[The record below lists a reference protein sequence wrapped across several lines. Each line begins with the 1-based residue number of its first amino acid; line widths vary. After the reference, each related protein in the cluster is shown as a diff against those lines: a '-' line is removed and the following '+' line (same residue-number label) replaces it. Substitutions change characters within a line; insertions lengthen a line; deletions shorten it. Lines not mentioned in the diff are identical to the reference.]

1 MALAGTLVI
10 ENFGYGVS
18 EATLPLF
25 EDEDTPVIDE
35 ETGEQRTMDCKI
47 LTIEPASG
55 VRVEIRVA
63 KVEWDDF
70 LRVLGTSLN
79 PSQPEA

>member
-18 EATLPLF
+18 DATLPLF
-25 EDEDTPVIDE
+25 EAEDTPVIDE
-35 ETGEQRTMDCKI
+35 ETGEQKTLECKI

-55 VRVEIRVA
+55 MRVEIRVA
-63 KVEWDDF
+63 KEEWDSF
-70 LRVLGTSLN
+70 LGVLAT
-79 PSQPEA
+79 PSAD

>member
-1 MALAGTLVI
+1 MALGGTLVI

-18 EATLPLF
+18 DATLPLF
-25 EDEDTPVIDE
+25 EAEDTPVIDE
-35 ETGEQRTMDCKI
+35 ETGEQKTLECKI

-63 KVEWDDF
+63 KEEWDSF
-70 LRVLGTSLN
+70 LGVLAT
-79 PSQPEA
+79 PSAD